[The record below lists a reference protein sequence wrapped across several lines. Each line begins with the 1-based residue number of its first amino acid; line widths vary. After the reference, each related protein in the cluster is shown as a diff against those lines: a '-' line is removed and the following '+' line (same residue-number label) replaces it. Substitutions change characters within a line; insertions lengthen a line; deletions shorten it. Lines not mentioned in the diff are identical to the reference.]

1 MIALAADPNPATP
14 ITIPTMVTTDF
25 NATNLQYAEAIV
37 VPQELTAGTVFI
49 RVKLADNTNFV
60 YKIPA
65 GDALELQSGK
75 RYIYKITV
83 DYYGLTL
90 DTDIKN
96 WETIGAPVEGS
107 AFQKKM
113 KKTNIPIYIMYLW
126 AALVL
131 AACTGDDDAAWPEG
145 GVPLE
150 LYAAVEGYSSANAQ
164 TRATTENRWEGGE
177 DVRLWISSSFSGPA
191 QDVYSS
197 VDSDGKLIMNGALSN
212 WVSPDEEKG
221 IQGVYPSVRNI
232 VSFFVQAD
240 QRDEGYQDSDCMAAP
255 YLRIAVT
262 SPDKTLVFRHVI
274 AKVVVHLK
282 AGNGVTGDELQRAT
296 VTFENLTCT
305 GGSINFSN
313 GTVAQVPP
321 RIDRITP
328 HEVTPAADGYVRTV
342 RALLLPQ
349 DMSKRKFVKIVIG
362 GKTFYYTPAAGEA
375 DFFSGKMYEYRL
387 TVTSEGIEN
396 IDVEGEGGG
405 TWQPVE

>member
-1 MIALAADPNPATP
+1 
-14 ITIPTMVTTDF
+14 
-25 NATNLQYAEAIV
+25 
-37 VPQELTAGTVFI
+37 
-49 RVKLADNTNFV
+49 
-60 YKIPA
+60 
-65 GDALELQSGK
+65 
-75 RYIYKITV
+75 
-83 DYYGLTL
+83 
-90 DTDIKN
+90 
-96 WETIGAPVEGS
+96 
-107 AFQKKM
+107 M

-177 DVRLWISSSFSGPA
+177 KVRLWISSSFSGPV
-191 QDVYSS
+191 QDVYPS
-197 VDSDGKLIMNGALSN
+197 VDSDGKLIVNLA
-212 WVSPDEEKG
+212 WVSPDEKKV
-221 IQGVYPSVRNI
+221 IQGVYPSVNI
-232 VSFFVQAD
+232 VSFSVQAD
-240 QRDEGYQDSDCMAAP
+240 QSNEGYQDSDCMAAP
-255 YLRIAVT
+255 YLRITVT

-296 VTFENLTCT
+296 VTFENLACK
-305 GGSINFSN
+305 GGSIDFSN
-313 GTVAQVPP
+313 GTAEQVTPDT
-321 RIDRITP
+321 DRITP
-328 HEVTPAADGYVRTV
+328 NEVTPAADGYVRTV

-396 IDVEGEGGG
+396 IDMEGEGGG
-405 TWQPVE
+405 TWHPVE

>member
-1 MIALAADPNPATP
+1 
-14 ITIPTMVTTDF
+14 
-25 NATNLQYAEAIV
+25 
-37 VPQELTAGTVFI
+37 
-49 RVKLADNTNFV
+49 
-60 YKIPA
+60 
-65 GDALELQSGK
+65 
-75 RYIYKITV
+75 
-83 DYYGLTL
+83 
-90 DTDIKN
+90 
-96 WETIGAPVEGS
+96 
-107 AFQKKM
+107 M

-177 DVRLWISSSFSGPA
+177 KVRLWISSSFSGPA
-191 QDVYSS
+191 QDVYPS
-197 VDSDGKLIMNGALSN
+197 VDSDGKLIVNLA
-212 WVSPDEEKG
+212 WVSPDEKKV
-221 IQGVYPSVRNI
+221 IQGVYPSVNI
-232 VSFFVQAD
+232 VSFSVQAD
-240 QRDEGYQDSDCMAAP
+240 QSNEGYQDSDCMAAP
-255 YLRIAVT
+255 YLRITVT

-313 GTVAQVPP
+313 GTVEQVTP
-321 RIDRITP
+321 RIDHITP
-328 HEVTPAADGYVRTV
+328 NEVTPAADGYVRTV

-362 GKTFYYTPAAGEA
+362 GKTFYYTPATDEA

>member
-1 MIALAADPNPATP
+1 
-14 ITIPTMVTTDF
+14 
-25 NATNLQYAEAIV
+25 
-37 VPQELTAGTVFI
+37 
-49 RVKLADNTNFV
+49 
-60 YKIPA
+60 
-65 GDALELQSGK
+65 
-75 RYIYKITV
+75 
-83 DYYGLTL
+83 
-90 DTDIKN
+90 
-96 WETIGAPVEGS
+96 
-107 AFQKKM
+107 M

-177 DVRLWISSSFSGPA
+177 KVRLWISSSFFGMPD
-191 QDVYSS
+191 QDVYPS
-197 VDSDGKLIMNGALSN
+197 VDSDGKLIVNLA

-221 IQGVYPSVRNI
+221 IQGVYPLSRNI
-232 VSFFVQAD
+232 VSFSVLAD

-313 GTVAQVPP
+313 GTVAQVTP

-328 HEVTPAADGYVRTV
+328 NEVTPAADGYVRTV

-405 TWQPVE
+405 TWHPVE

>member
-1 MIALAADPNPATP
+1 
-14 ITIPTMVTTDF
+14 
-25 NATNLQYAEAIV
+25 
-37 VPQELTAGTVFI
+37 
-49 RVKLADNTNFV
+49 
-60 YKIPA
+60 
-65 GDALELQSGK
+65 
-75 RYIYKITV
+75 
-83 DYYGLTL
+83 
-90 DTDIKN
+90 
-96 WETIGAPVEGS
+96 
-107 AFQKKM
+107 
-113 KKTNIPIYIMYLW
+113 MYLW

-177 DVRLWISSSFSGPA
+177 RVRLWISSSFSGPA

-197 VDSDGKLIMNGALSN
+197 VDSDGKLIVNLA

-313 GTVAQVPP
+313 GTVAQVTL

-328 HEVTPAADGYVRTV
+328 NEVTPAADGYVRTV

>member
-1 MIALAADPNPATP
+1 
-14 ITIPTMVTTDF
+14 
-25 NATNLQYAEAIV
+25 
-37 VPQELTAGTVFI
+37 
-49 RVKLADNTNFV
+49 
-60 YKIPA
+60 
-65 GDALELQSGK
+65 
-75 RYIYKITV
+75 
-83 DYYGLTL
+83 
-90 DTDIKN
+90 
-96 WETIGAPVEGS
+96 
-107 AFQKKM
+107 M

-177 DVRLWISSSFSGPA
+177 RVRLWISSSISGMSA
-191 QDVYSS
+191 QDVYPS

-221 IQGVYPSVRNI
+221 IQGLYPSVRNI

-240 QRDEGYQDSDCMAAP
+240 QRDEGYQDSDCMVAP
-255 YLRIAVT
+255 YLLIAVT

-296 VTFENLTCT
+296 VTFENLACK
-305 GGSINFSN
+305 GGSIDFSN
-313 GTVAQVPP
+313 GTVEQVTPG
-321 RIDRITP
+321 IDRITP
-328 HEVTPAADGYVRTV
+328 NEVTPAADGYVRTV

-349 DMSKRKFVKIVIG
+349 DMSEQKFVKIVIG
-362 GKTFYYTPAAGEA
+362 GKTFYYTPAADEA
-375 DFFSGKMYEYRL
+375 NFFSGKMYEYRL
-387 TVTSEGIEN
+387 TVTSEGIKN
-396 IDVEGEGGG
+396 IDVEGGGGG
-405 TWQPVE
+405 TWYPVE

>member
-1 MIALAADPNPATP
+1 
-14 ITIPTMVTTDF
+14 
-25 NATNLQYAEAIV
+25 
-37 VPQELTAGTVFI
+37 
-49 RVKLADNTNFV
+49 
-60 YKIPA
+60 
-65 GDALELQSGK
+65 
-75 RYIYKITV
+75 
-83 DYYGLTL
+83 
-90 DTDIKN
+90 
-96 WETIGAPVEGS
+96 
-107 AFQKKM
+107 M
-113 KKTNIPIYIMYLW
+113 KTTNIPIYIMYLW

-177 DVRLWISSSFSGPA
+177 KVRLWISSSFSGSA

-197 VDSDGKLIMNGALSN
+197 VDSDGKLIVNLA
-212 WVSPDEEKG
+212 WVSPDEKKG

-232 VSFFVQAD
+232 VSFSVQAD

-282 AGNGVTGDELQRAT
+282 AGNGVTDDELQRAT
-296 VTFENLTCT
+296 VTFENLACT
-305 GGSINFSN
+305 GGSIDFRN
-313 GTVAQVPP
+313 GTVGQVPP
-321 RIDRITP
+321 GTDRITP
-328 HEVTPAADGYVRTV
+328 NEVTPAADGYVRTV

-375 DFFSGKMYEYRL
+375 NFFSGKMYEYRL

-405 TWQPVE
+405 TWHPVE

>member
-1 MIALAADPNPATP
+1 
-14 ITIPTMVTTDF
+14 
-25 NATNLQYAEAIV
+25 
-37 VPQELTAGTVFI
+37 
-49 RVKLADNTNFV
+49 
-60 YKIPA
+60 
-65 GDALELQSGK
+65 
-75 RYIYKITV
+75 
-83 DYYGLTL
+83 
-90 DTDIKN
+90 
-96 WETIGAPVEGS
+96 
-107 AFQKKM
+107 M

-177 DVRLWISSSFSGPA
+177 DVRLWISSSISDMRD
-191 QDVYSS
+191 QDVYPS

-232 VSFFVQAD
+232 VSFSVLAD

-296 VTFENLTCT
+296 VTFENLTCK

-313 GTVAQVPP
+313 GTVEQVPP

-328 HEVTPAADGYVRTV
+328 NEVTPAADGYVRTV
-342 RALLLPQ
+342 RALLPPQ

-387 TVTSEGIEN
+387 TVTSEGIKN
-396 IDVEGEGGG
+396 IDVEGGGG

>member
-1 MIALAADPNPATP
+1 
-14 ITIPTMVTTDF
+14 
-25 NATNLQYAEAIV
+25 
-37 VPQELTAGTVFI
+37 
-49 RVKLADNTNFV
+49 
-60 YKIPA
+60 
-65 GDALELQSGK
+65 
-75 RYIYKITV
+75 
-83 DYYGLTL
+83 
-90 DTDIKN
+90 
-96 WETIGAPVEGS
+96 
-107 AFQKKM
+107 M

-177 DVRLWISSSFSGPA
+177 KVRLWISSSFSGSA

-197 VDSDGKLIMNGALSN
+197 VDSDGKLIVNLA
-212 WVSPDEEKG
+212 WVSPDEKKG

-232 VSFFVQAD
+232 VSFSVQAD

-296 VTFENLTCT
+296 VTFENLTCK

-313 GTVAQVPP
+313 GTVEQVTP

-328 HEVTPAADGYVRTV
+328 NEVTPAADGYVRTV
-342 RALLLPQ
+342 RALLPPQ

-396 IDVEGEGGG
+396 IDVEEGGG
-405 TWQPVE
+405 TWHPVE